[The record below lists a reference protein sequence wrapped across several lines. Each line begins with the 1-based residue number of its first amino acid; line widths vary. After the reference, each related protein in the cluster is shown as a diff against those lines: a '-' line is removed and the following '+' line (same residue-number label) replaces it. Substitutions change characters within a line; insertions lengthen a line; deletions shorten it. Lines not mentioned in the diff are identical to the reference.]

1 MKGAL
6 DMDKFEELLAD
17 NFMALDRFVKFKV
30 SSHEDAEDIVQ
41 DVCLTA
47 SQNYY
52 SLHNALSFKA
62 WLIGIAKNKIKDY
75 YRKMAKSM
83 EIPIDALSE
92 RVLSY
97 GRTGISETSI
107 VRDTLDMLGD
117 KDKQILYLYYFRD
130 LPQSDIANRL
140 KVPIGTVKSRLFS
153 ARKNFKEK
161 YPYQVQKK
169 NRAMKKLPEIMPDYK
184 ITKLDLPPFEVKW
197 EEMMGWFIVP
207 KLGER
212 LSFGI
217 YDLPGGKR
225 SEQCDLE
232 VVGKAEVHGI
242 EGVEIIAVEHDPV
255 ECNRT
260 DNADKAERKFVA
272 QLTETHCRILAESHV
287 QNGVRHFYTF
297 LDADDFLP
305 NWGFGENNCG
315 SEVNIKQKSV
325 IHVDGINITCD
336 RKDFMLDIVG
346 RYKVEINGKTYDT
359 VCVVDLWQYED
370 HVVSQQF
377 LDKNGKTVLWRRF
390 NADDWAFDRYKK
402 KWTEMLPDNERLFVN
417 GETYVHWYD
426 CITDYIL

>member
-52 SLHNALSFKA
+52 FLHNALSFKA
-62 WLIGIAKNKIKDY
+62 WLIGIAKNKINDY
-75 YRKMAKSM
+75 YRKMAKRM

-97 GRTGISETSI
+97 GRTGISETSV

-169 NRAMKKLPEIMPDYK
+169 NRAMKKLPEIIPDYK

-242 EGVEIIAVEHDPV
+242 EGVEIIAIEHDPV

-272 QLTETHCRILAESHV
+272 QLTETHCRILA
-287 QNGVRHFYTF
+287 
-297 LDADDFLP
+297 
-305 NWGFGENNCG
+305 
-315 SEVNIKQKSV
+315 
-325 IHVDGINITCD
+325 
-336 RKDFMLDIVG
+336 
-346 RYKVEINGKTYDT
+346 
-359 VCVVDLWQYED
+359 
-370 HVVSQQF
+370 
-377 LDKNGKTVLWRRF
+377 
-390 NADDWAFDRYKK
+390 
-402 KWTEMLPDNERLFVN
+402 
-417 GETYVHWYD
+417 
-426 CITDYIL
+426 

>member
-1 MKGAL
+1 
-6 DMDKFEELLAD
+6 
-17 NFMALDRFVKFKV
+17 
-30 SSHEDAEDIVQ
+30 
-41 DVCLTA
+41 
-47 SQNYY
+47 
-52 SLHNALSFKA
+52 
-62 WLIGIAKNKIKDY
+62 
-75 YRKMAKSM
+75 M

-207 KLGER
+207 KLGEK

-260 DNADKAERKFVA
+260 GNTDKAERKFVA

-287 QNGVRHFYTF
+287 QNGIKHFYTF
-297 LDADDFLP
+297 LDTDDFLP

-315 SEVNIKQKSV
+315 SEVNIKQKGV
-325 IHVDGINITCD
+325 IHVDDNNITCD

-390 NADDWAFDRYKK
+390 NADDWTFDRYKK

>member
-6 DMDKFEELLAD
+6 DMDKFEELLAE
-17 NFMALDRFVKFKV
+17 NFMVLDRFVKFKV
-30 SSHEDAEDIVQ
+30 SSRENAEDIVQ
-41 DVCLTA
+41 DICLTA
-47 SQNYY
+47 LRNYH
-52 SLHNALSFKA
+52 SLHDVLSFKA
-62 WLIGIAKNKIKDY
+62 WLIGIAKNKINDY
-75 YRKMAKSM
+75 YRKIAKRM

-97 GRTGISETSI
+97 GRTGISETSV

-130 LPQSDIANRL
+130 LPQSEISHRL

-153 ARKNFKEK
+153 AREKFKEK
-161 YPYQVQKK
+161 YPYQVQKANK
-169 NRAMKKLPEIMPDYK
+169 AMKKLPEIMSEYK
-184 ITKLDLPPFEVKW
+184 ITKIDLPPFEVKW

-207 KLGER
+207 KLGEK

-242 EGVEIIAVEHDPV
+242 EGVEIIAIEHDPV

-260 DNADKAERKFVA
+260 DNTDKAERKFVA
-272 QLTETHCRILAESHV
+272 QLTGTHCRILAESHV

-315 SEVNIKQKSV
+315 SEVNIKQKGV
-325 IHVDGINITCD
+325 IHVDDNNITCD

-390 NADDWAFDRYKK
+390 NADDWTFDRYKK